1 MSKRVKNTEDA
12 TPSKGDMVTI
22 EYVAWARGVALV
34 ALERH
39 PEWAAD
45 LAHRALHFSPALAAD
60 VAKDALRTQPEWA
73 VEVAHR
79 ALHYHPEWQHPQPGH
94 HGQPAQLTTPEGS
107 LRGGGAAP
115 DSETAL
121 LTVAIETGT
130 QPQVIAHIQN
140 RA

>member
-1 MSKRVKNTEDA
+1 MSRKTKHAEDA
-12 TPSKGDMVTI
+12 TPSMGDMATI
-22 EYVAWARGVALV
+22 EYVAWARGVALI

-45 LAHRALHFSPALAAD
+45 MAHRAVHFSPTLAAD

-79 ALHYHPEWQHPQPGH
+79 ALHYHPEWQHPPPGH
-94 HGQPAQLTTPEGS
+94 PAQLTPTEGS
-107 LRGGGAAP
+107 LRGGAAP

-121 LTVAIETGT
+121 LKVAIDTGT
-130 QPQVIAHIQN
+130 QPQVIAHILN